1 MYQISTTFADLLRR
15 PDREF
20 NVKVSVDKQDF
31 DNTKVVDFSIEN
43 SLSLSDGFELG
54 TAIPS
59 KLILKLRTN
68 EVIPSNA
75 RIVPYLALPS
85 TDWLPLGE
93 FFVDGREKTNDVWT
107 FTCYD
112 KLVFADVAY
121 VSQLSYPATMQA
133 VWDEIMRRLGWSY
146 GSSIV
151 INPSYRLEIAPTGYS
166 CRQVLSYIA
175 GANCASIYIDK
186 AGALKFKRFA
196 AAENPAFSMTTSDYF
211 TAKQTNPVKT
221 FTKVAVT
228 YKTEDELQYSAGT
241 GDDNHTLFYE
251 NPFIT
256 QAMTNNLYNA
266 LNGFSYLPLSLSARG
281 YPQLEQGDIVAFEQQ
296 EGTAWVDTMSA
307 WQNTYISWDGIARYR
322 TIILHQ
328 VFNFAGGLR
337 MSIEAPSISEQRS
350 EFNIDRTLA
359 TAVND
364 MVKDVVKY
372 GTPYYGITHS
382 RTEGM
387 VIERE
392 DHRSKLTLNS
402 DVMDWQVDG
411 RSQLYYDPWENRLK
425 FTGYLEAAGGTFS
438 GNLEAANGTFRGEL
452 EAARGTFSGDL
463 IAANGTFSGTLMGA
477 NGDFSGTLNASII
490 NGGEIYGTRIS
501 GADIIGSRIR
511 TADYGDRIEL
521 DVDGFVFYD
530 NNNSIRVTL
539 GTNYSGGISGHT
551 YYNSSSQPQGL
562 IYANPDELDVIGNQN
577 LRIGTNYGTTYCQGG
592 SFVFITD
599 TVRFRGVVDLSEATV
614 IGLR

>member
-1 MYQISTTFADLLRR
+1 VYQISTAFADLLRR

-20 NVKVSVDKQDF
+20 NVKVLVDKQEF
-31 DNTKVVDFSIEN
+31 DNTKVVDFSVEN

-68 EVIPSNA
+68 EVIPANA
-75 RIVPYLALPS
+75 RMVPYLSLPN

-93 FFVDGREKTNDVWT
+93 FYVDGREKTNDVWT

-121 VSQLSYPATMQA
+121 VSQLRYPTTMQA

-151 INPSYRLEIAPTGYS
+151 INPAYRMEIAPTGYS

-186 AGALKFKRFA
+186 AGALKFKRFSA
-196 AAENPAFSMTTSDYF
+196 ADNPVFSMTTSDYF

-228 YKTEDELQYSAGT
+228 YKTEDELQYTAGS

-251 NPFIT
+251 NPFMT
-256 QAMTNNLYNA
+256 QTMTNNLYNA

-281 YPQLEQGDIVAFEQQ
+281 YPQLEQGDIVGFEQQ

-350 EFNIDRTLA
+350 EFNVDRTLA

-364 MVKDVVKY
+364 MTKDVVKY
-372 GTPYYGITHS
+372 GIPYFGITHS

-402 DVMDWQVDG
+402 DKMDWQVDG
-411 RSQLYYDPWENRLK
+411 ASTLFYDPWDNTLK
-425 FTGYLEAAGGTFS
+425 FNGHLGAAS
-438 GNLEAANGTFRGEL
+438 GTFRGDL
-452 EAARGTFSGDL
+452 IAASGTFSGDL
-463 IAANGTFSGTLMGA
+463 IAANGTFTGTLMGA
-477 NGDFSGTLNASII
+477 DGDFSGTLTSSFI

-511 TADYGDRIEL
+511 TSDYGDRIEL

-530 NNNSIRVTL
+530 NNNSRRVTL
-539 GTNYSGGISGHT
+539 GTNYDAGISGHT
-551 YYNSSSQPQGL
+551 YYNSSSQSQGL
-562 IYANPDELDVIGNQN
+562 IYANPDEFHVIGNQY
-577 LRIGTNYGTTYCQGG
+577 LRVGTNYGMTYAQGTWK
-592 SFVFITD
+592 FIG
-599 TVRFRGVVDLSEATV
+599 TVDFSDASI